1 MTYKIRGNRYIADSF
16 LLFCLKGVEFLKSLQ
31 LGLVFRIASI
41 SQMSLEKQHKILAEM
56 ADVLIY
62 IFFCHLSLKTNMV
75 AMRMR
80 VEHSFYAV
88 QQG

>member
-1 MTYKIRGNRYIADSF
+1 
-16 LLFCLKGVEFLKSLQ
+16 
-31 LGLVFRIASI
+31 
-41 SQMSLEKQHKILAEM
+41 MSLEKQHKILAEM

-62 IFFCHLSLKTNMV
+62 TFLCHLSLKTNMV